1 MEMLDWLIDVL
12 GRSTLASDTLENEL
26 FVLVRVKKQLG
37 LYVL

>member
-1 MEMLDWLIDVL
+1 MLDWLIDVL